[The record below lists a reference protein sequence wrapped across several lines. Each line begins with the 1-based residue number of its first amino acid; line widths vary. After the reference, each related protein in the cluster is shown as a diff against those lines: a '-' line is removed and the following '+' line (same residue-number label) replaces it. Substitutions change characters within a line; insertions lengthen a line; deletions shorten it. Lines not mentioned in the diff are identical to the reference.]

1 MKKISKIQLIEA
13 PRKEEELSTDEM
25 SLLLGGNAYY
35 CPKEYKDG
43 GWFGNDYC
51 GGSYSSGNCGSHDD
65 YCNILS
71 SCTFNLR

>member
-13 PRKEEELSTDEM
+13 PRKEPELSTDEM

-35 CPKEYKDG
+35 CPNEYQDG
-43 GWFGNDYC
+43 GWFGKDYC
-51 GGSYSSGNCGSHDD
+51 KGSYSSGYCGHDKD